1 LDLDALYKS
10 TNDSRSGREV
20 FMDWWHPLAW
30 DWATLAKSALGAGF
44 GTAAMTGILSVYRD
58 TRHRKSQAAYM
69 AMRLAVTLE
78 AYAYACS
85 EFIAENA
92 TMQAPPDQEFPDWNT
107 SLPELSAYPDD
118 PDGWRAIDRKLAGR
132 SLNFRNRILGSQ
144 GLIGTTWEYAT
155 DDLED
160 TLSEQAAARGL
171 EAWELA
177 STLRSKHGVE
187 QAEPVSDFV
196 EWLQTVLAKAKAAKE
211 DRADRQ
217 HEFLQELARETGGE
231 PSS

>member
-1 LDLDALYKS
+1 
-10 TNDSRSGREV
+10 
-20 FMDWWHPLAW
+20 MDWWHPLAW

-78 AYAYACS
+78 SYAYACS

-92 TMQAPPDQEFPDWNT
+92 NTQPPPDREFPDWNT
-107 SLPELSAYPDD
+107 SLPELAAYPDD
-118 PDGWRAIDRKLAGR
+118 LDGWRAIDRKLAGR
-132 SLNFRNRILGSQ
+132 CLNFRNRIHGSQ
-144 GLIGTTWEYAT
+144 GLISATWEYAME
-155 DDLED
+155 DLED

-177 STLRSKHGVE
+177 SALRSKHGVE

-196 EWLQTVLAKAKAAKE
+196 EWLQTILAKAKAAKE
-211 DRADRQ
+211 DRSDRQ
-217 HEFLQELARETGGE
+217 HEFLQELARETGAE
-231 PSS
+231 HSSKPD